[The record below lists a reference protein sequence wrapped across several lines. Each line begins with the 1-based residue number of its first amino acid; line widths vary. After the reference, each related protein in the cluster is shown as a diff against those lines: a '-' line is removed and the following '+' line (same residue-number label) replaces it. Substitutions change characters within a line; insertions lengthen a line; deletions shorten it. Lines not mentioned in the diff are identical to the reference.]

1 MPWSAWRSNL
11 PGPFSLASGDLRTYI
26 SAGMDQDRL
35 LRELSEFLR
44 IPSVST
50 LPVHNTDCRAAAE
63 WVAADLRRLGAREVE
78 FLGSETHPV
87 VWGKG
92 PEVPGAPTLVIYG
105 HYDVQPPDPLA
116 EWTTPPFAPTV
127 RDGRIYARGSA
138 DDKGQV
144 FCLLK
149 AIAASSPP
157 PVNFRFLIEGEE
169 EYGSK
174 VLFDLLKRE
183 PQRVRADAVLVADM
197 SYVAAGW
204 PAVYTTLRGLCYAEI
219 TVRTS
224 KTDLHS
230 GEYGGAAPNAHEE
243 LCRLL
248 TRLKGEDGR
257 ITIPGFYA
265 AVKRPSRAEL
275 AAWKKL
281 PFNEKDFLN
290 KRVQGKGLVGLK
302 QHSVL
307 ERLWALPT
315 FEIHGILGGFTGQG
329 AKTVIPAEATAKV
342 SMRLVPN
349 QKLKTVERQ
358 LAAAVKR
365 LAPKHVTASVRFL
378 HGADPAQITLEHPSF
393 KLLDQ
398 AFRKVTGRGTVP
410 ARAGGSIPVVPALAS
425 AGAPVILTG
434 IGLPDDR
441 LHAPNEKLELKQLWD
456 GIEVFRTFYE
466 LLGSLESGVR
476 SRG

>member
-1 MPWSAWRSNL
+1 
-11 PGPFSLASGDLRTYI
+11 
-26 SAGMDQDRL
+26 MDTDRL
-35 LRELSEFLR
+35 LRELTDFLR

-50 LPVHNTDCRAAAE
+50 SASHNADCRAAAE
-63 WVAADLRRLGAREVE
+63 WVAGELRRLGCREVR
-78 FLGSETHPV
+78 FLASDTHPV
-87 VWGKG
+87 VWGVG
-92 PEVPGAPTLVIYG
+92 PDVPGAPTLLIYG
-105 HYDVQPPDPLA
+105 HYDVQPPEPLD
-116 EWTTPPFAPTV
+116 EWTTPPFEPTV
-127 RDGRIYARGSA
+127 RGGRLYARGAA

-149 AIAASSPP
+149 AIEAAGKPA
-157 PVNFRFLIEGEE
+157 VNFRFLIEGEE
-169 EYGSK
+169 EHGSQ

-183 PQRVRADAVLVADM
+183 PQRVAADAVLVADM
-197 SYVAAGW
+197 SYVAPGW
-204 PAVYTTLRGLCYAEI
+204 PAVYSTLRGLCYCEI

-243 LCRLL
+243 LSRLL
-248 TRLKGEDGR
+248 GRLKGADGK
-257 ITIPGFYA
+257 INIPGFYGP
-265 AVKRPSRAEL
+265 VKRPSKAEL
-275 AAWKKL
+275 ASWKKL
-281 PFNEKDFLN
+281 PFNEKDFLK

-302 QHSVL
+302 KASVL

-315 FEIHGILGGFTGQG
+315 FEIHGILGGFTGDG

-349 QKLKTVERQ
+349 QKLATVERQ
-358 LAAAVKR
+358 LAAAVER
-365 LAPKHVTASVRFL
+365 FTPKHVTASVRFL
-378 HGADPAQITLEHPSF
+378 HGADQAQIKIDHPAFTLLQRAF
-393 KLLDQ
+393 KE
-398 AFRKVTGRGTVP
+398 VTGRGTVP

-456 GIEVFRTFYE
+456 GIEVFRRFYE
-466 LLGSLESGVR
+466 LLGSQEPGVR
-476 SRG
+476 SQESGLIL

>member
-1 MPWSAWRSNL
+1 
-11 PGPFSLASGDLRTYI
+11 
-26 SAGMDQDRL
+26 MDRDRL
-35 LRELSEFLR
+35 LRELTEFLR

-50 LPVHNTDCRAAAE
+50 LPTHNSDCRAAAE
-63 WVAADLRRLGAREVE
+63 WVAGELRRLGCNEVE
-78 FLGSETHPV
+78 LLGSETHPV
-87 VWGKG
+87 VWGAT
-92 PEVPGAPTLVIYG
+92 PAVPDAPTLLIYG

-116 EWTTPPFAPTV
+116 EWTTPPFDPTV
-127 RDGRIYARGSA
+127 RDGRIYGRGTA

-149 AIAASSPP
+149 AIAANGSARPR
-157 PVNFRFLIEGEE
+157 VNFRFLIEGEE
-169 EYGSK
+169 EFGSK

-183 PQRVRADAVLVADM
+183 PQRVKADSILVADM
-197 SYVAAGW
+197 SYVAPGW
-204 PAVYTTLRGLCYAEI
+204 PATYTTLRGLCYAEI
-219 TVRTS
+219 TVRTAKS
-224 KTDLHS
+224 DLHS

-248 TRLKGEDGR
+248 TRIKGDDGR
-257 ITIPGFYA
+257 INIPGFYS
-265 AVKRPSRAEL
+265 AVQRPSKQEL
-275 AAWKKL
+275 AAWRKL
-281 PFNEKDFLN
+281 PFKEKDFLE
-290 KRVQGKGLVGLK
+290 KRVQGKGLVGLRK
-302 QHSVL
+302 YTVL

-315 FEIHGILGGFTGQG
+315 FEIHGILGGFTGEG

-378 HGADPAQITLEHPSF
+378 HGADPAQITAKGPAF
-393 KLLDQ
+393 KLLHQ
-398 AFRKVTGRGTVP
+398 AFEEVVGRGTVP

-425 AGAPVILTG
+425 GGAPLLLTG

-441 LHAPNEKLELKQLWD
+441 LHAPNEKLDLKQLWD
-456 GIEVFRTFYE
+456 GISVFQRFYNLLASERTM
-466 LLGSLESGVR
+466 
-476 SRG
+476 